1 MSRIKVLLLIL
12 VIAALSIV
20 FIQNREPITLKLL
33 CADAA
38 NATQSCLYQT
48 PPLPLAVWIAIATL
62 TGAIANLLIQS
73 LNRYGYKD
81 SYKDNYKNTSR
92 KPSILDDDLYPSSH
106 PGEKN
111 QNGRQSR
118 YPQTK
123 EIKDTPVNQLSDVKS
138 YEAKQE
144 PKNVERSGS
153 TYSYKYREA
162 GDRLK
167 SEAESSKRNSVEP
180 EVNANQESND
190 EDWI

>member
-12 VIAALSIV
+12 IMAALSIV

-33 CADAA
+33 CADV
-38 NATQSCLYQT
+38 NQSCLYKT
-48 PPLPLAVWIAIATL
+48 TPLPLAVWIAIATL
-62 TGAIANLLIQS
+62 TGAIANLLVQS

-81 SYKDNYKNTSR
+81 SYQDSYKNTSR
-92 KPSILDDDLYPSSH
+92 KPSILDEDLYPSSN
-106 PGEKN
+106 PGGKP
-111 QNGRQSR
+111 QNGRQDK
-118 YPQTK
+118 YTQTNG
-123 EIKDTPVNQLSDVKS
+123 IQDTSVNKLTDVKS

-162 GDRLK
+162 GDRPK
-167 SEAESSKRNSVEP
+167 SDVEGNKRNSVEP
-180 EVNANQESND
+180 ESDANPESGD

>member
-1 MSRIKVLLLIL
+1 MSRIKILLLIL

-38 NATQSCLYQT
+38 DTTQSCLYRT

-62 TGAIANLLIQS
+62 TGAIANLLVQS

-92 KPSILDDDLYPSSH
+92 KPSILDDDLYPSSN

-118 YPQTK
+118 SPQTK
-123 EIKDTPVNQLSDVKS
+123 GIKDTPVNQLSDVKS

-162 GDRLK
+162 GDRPK

-180 EVNANQESND
+180 EVNANQESDD

>member
-1 MSRIKVLLLIL
+1 MSRIKILLLVL

-20 FIQNREPITLKLL
+20 FIQNREPIILKLL

-38 NATQSCLYQT
+38 NANQSCLYQT

-62 TGAIANLLIQS
+62 TGAIANLLVQS
-73 LNRYGYKD
+73 LSRYGYKD
-81 SYKDNYKNTSR
+81 SYKNTSR
-92 KPSILDDDLYPSSH
+92 KQSILNDDLYPSSN
-106 PGEKN
+106 PGGKS
-111 QNGRQSR
+111 QNGRQSK
-118 YPQTK
+118 YTQANGVQ
-123 EIKDTPVNQLSDVKS
+123 DTPANQLSDVKS

-162 GDRLK
+162 GDRPK

-180 EVNANQESND
+180 EVNANQESDN